1 MCVSSTQDG
10 KGEDPCIQ
18 NFIRQVYEMDNERD
32 AVEKRYNEHFRI
44 FVKLWKGI
52 LSEKKELNSKFKE
65 FDSARASVKA
75 KNKKMGKSEA
85 KVRDGALHAQLFP
98 AAASMP
104 RGARAVGKQNGDLL
118 GCGHGRSAVELPASR
133 ARRARARGLALG

>member
-1 MCVSSTQDG
+1 MAGVVKKTANALSQESDLLNIHSDYKAVASKFDSLVKTQEEASKRLLKWAEGKDG

-75 KNKKMGKSEA
+75 KNKK
-85 KVRDGALHAQLFP
+85 DGQE
-98 AAASMP
+98 
-104 RGARAVGKQNGDLL
+104 
-118 GCGHGRSAVELPASR
+118 RSQGTDTQS
-133 ARRARARGLALG
+133 